1 MRALSQLISGL
12 FHVLGGAS
20 RNVSTVIYVKMATK
34 NKESSLK
41 WNVKFKL
48 KV

>member
-20 RNVSTVIYVKMATK
+20 RNVSTVIYIKMATK
-34 NKESSLK
+34 NKELSLK
-41 WNVKFKL
+41 
-48 KV
+48 